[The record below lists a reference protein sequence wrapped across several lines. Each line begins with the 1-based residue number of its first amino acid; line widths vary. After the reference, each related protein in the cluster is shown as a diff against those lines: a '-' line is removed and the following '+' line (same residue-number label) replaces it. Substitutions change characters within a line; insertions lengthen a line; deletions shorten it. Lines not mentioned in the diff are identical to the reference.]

1 VRKRASVQSAIQKR
15 ISLKLYVINITYALI
30 AGRDGL
36 TLLLP
41 QQLARFIEKEFG
53 MFRNKLFAKDSM
65 PTAIAKVKQGRRSYS
80 EIYRR
85 VDERRLL
92 QAEPKQKNPP
102 SKEEPYKRADLSN
115 RDVSCFN
122 VFL

>member
-1 VRKRASVQSAIQKR
+1 MILSKWFVVNIIYVLTVGSA
-15 ISLKLYVINITYALI
+15 
-30 AGRDGL
+30 GL
-36 TLLLP
+36 TILRPLQRVP
-41 QQLARFIEKEFG
+41 FVVKEFG
-53 MFRNKLFAKDSM
+53 LPLIKLFPKGSM
-65 PTAIAKVKQGRRSYS
+65 PTALATVKPARRSYS

-92 QAEPKQKNPP
+92 QAEPKPKNPP
-102 SKEEPYKRADLSN
+102 SKEEPYKRAELSN

>member
-1 VRKRASVQSAIQKR
+1 MSR
-15 ISLKLYVINITYALI
+15 IVA
-30 AGRDGL
+30 
-36 TLLLP
+36 
-41 QQLARFIEKEFG
+41 
-53 MFRNKLFAKDSM
+53 NKLFPKDSM
-65 PTAIAKVKQGRRSYS
+65 NSPKVKGIEKRRSYS

-92 QAEPKQKNPP
+92 QAEPKPKNPP
-102 SKEEPYKRADLSN
+102 SKEEPYKRAELSN